1 MQERQGALS
10 LPYPNPNPPNYVC
23 VCLLGSVQERQRG
36 GASTLHR
43 HHLQP
48 HDDRRV
54 EKDHGQGGG
63 RQTHLRG
70 TTMPY
75 HASYIILQKRNTM
88 PYILHPT
95 MLYIMPYITHHLIE
109 GRGRQTHLRGTTMPY
124 ILHPT
129 MPYVIPCH
137 ISHIILLKEGVV
149 KLIFEVLPCHI
160 LHPTMPY
167 IMPYITHHLIEGRG
181 RQTHLRG
188 TTMPYPTSYH
198 AIYHA
203 IYHTSSY

>member
-124 ILHPT
+124 
-129 MPYVIPCH
+129 
-137 ISHIILLKEGVV
+137 
-149 KLIFEVLPCHI
+149 
-160 LHPTMPY
+160 
-167 IMPYITHHLIEGRG
+167 
-181 RQTHLRG
+181 
-188 TTMPYPTSYH
+188 PTSYH
-198 AIYHA
+198 AIH
-203 IYHTSSY
+203 HTMPYIIPYILPLIPIHPSSTPLTIHSPSQFTLSIHPSPITILPHISFSCSFYSLSLITTYPAAPS